1 MNDNI
6 FARIGDKIELWN
18 DDNWHEF
25 NVWKLNRLEIMYK
38 RLDALSD
45 KTEDIIDQLQKL
57 KQIIDLVK
65 KQIQPEHDSSIPHE

>member
-6 FARIGDKIELWN
+6 FARIGDKIELWS

-38 RLDALSD
+38 RLDTLSD
-45 KTEDIIDQLQKL
+45 KTEDIIEQLQKL
-57 KQIIDLVK
+57 KEIIDLVK
-65 KQIQPEHDSSIPHE
+65 KQIHHEDDSSIPHE